1 MHIPDGLLDAKTFG
15 TAWAIGGVFMAFA
28 VAKTNKELK
37 ERQIPFMGVMAA
49 FIFAAQMINL
59 PIGVGVSGHLL
70 GGVMAAVL
78 LGPWPASIIMTTV
91 LALQA
96 FVFLDGGVTALGAN
110 IINMA
115 IIGVFAGYGIYLLF
129 RKTWPN
135 RTGTLVG
142 TFVGSWVSVVLAATA
157 CAIELALS
165 GQGSLKILLTG
176 LLTWHVLI
184 GLVEAV
190 IATAVVGYLTQVR
203 PDLVKQTAKV

>member
-78 LGPWPASIIMTTV
+78 LGP
-91 LALQA
+91 L
-96 FVFLDGGVTALGAN
+96 
-110 IINMA
+110 
-115 IIGVFAGYGIYLLF
+115 
-129 RKTWPN
+129 
-135 RTGTLVG
+135 
-142 TFVGSWVSVVLAATA
+142 VSVHYHDDRSCVTGI
-157 CAIELALS
+157 CFS
-165 GQGSLKILLTG
+165 GWWCHCLRRKYSQHGCNRSFCRL
-176 LLTWHVLI
+176 WHLF
-184 GLVEAV
+184 
-190 IATAVVGYLTQVR
+190 VV
-203 PDLVKQTAKV
+203 P